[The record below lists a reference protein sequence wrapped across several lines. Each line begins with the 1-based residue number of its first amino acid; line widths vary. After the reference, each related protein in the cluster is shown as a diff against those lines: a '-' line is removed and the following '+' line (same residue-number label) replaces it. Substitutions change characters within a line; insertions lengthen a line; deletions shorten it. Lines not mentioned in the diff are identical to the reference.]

1 MAVEDPGSNSAR
13 GINFYGQI
21 YMVAIAP
28 AIYLTREQIS
38 WSISTVAHLCSAHS
52 QKEECGSAL
61 TTPSLCDVMIQSEQ
75 PTSLFVLSNKLTL
88 SVIM

>member
-13 GINFYGQI
+13 GMNFYGQI

-38 WSISTVAHLCSAHS
+38 WSISTVAHLCSA
-52 QKEECGSAL
+52 QEQCGSAL